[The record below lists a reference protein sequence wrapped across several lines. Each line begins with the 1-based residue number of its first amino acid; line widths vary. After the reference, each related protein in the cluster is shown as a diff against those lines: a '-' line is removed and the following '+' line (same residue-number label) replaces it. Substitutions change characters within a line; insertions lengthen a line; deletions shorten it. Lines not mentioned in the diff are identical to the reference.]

1 MFGDIGSFALYTAG
15 LSRTLQP
22 DVLFLLFLGTFVGL
36 VFGVIPGLSATIGI
50 AILTP
55 FTFRM
60 GTEASFALLLGVYC
74 GSSFGGSIS
83 AILANIPGTIAAVMT
98 VQDGY
103 PMAQNGQAGRAI
115 GLATVSSFIGGII
128 SVVALAL
135 FAPII
140 ATWALQFSA
149 QEYFAVT
156 LFGISV
162 IAYVSTGTMLK
173 GFISAV
179 IGLLLATV
187 GMDPTTAF
195 PRFTFDTAELLGG
208 LPLIPLIVG
217 VFGFAEVL
225 RMAEQELSGHRR
237 VTEVGKVIPSFG
249 EIGRMFS
256 TLFRGSFIGVL
267 IGAVPAAGGSIA
279 SIISYGIE
287 KRISSHPGTFGKG
300 EPRGIVAPESANN
313 ATTGGA
319 MIPMLT
325 LGIPGD
331 LVTALLIGALVIHGL
346 FPGPLLFKN
355 NPEVVSSIF
364 ISLLL
369 SNCIFLVLGLLGA
382 KYFAKLITL
391 PRNVLITLI
400 LGVSV
405 VGTYSIQ
412 NSVFDV
418 WVYLFGGIAG
428 FLLTKMGIPV
438 APLVIGVI
446 LGPMLESFFRQ
457 GLILAYGNPMLFFT
471 RPIAATFLVLTGLL
485 MMCPIVLAW
494 LARRRG
500 ARGGHPEPESTLAP

>member
-1 MFGDIGSFALYTAG
+1 MFGEIGGLSLYTAG
-15 LSRTLQP
+15 LARTLQP
-22 DVLFLLFLGTFVGL
+22 DILLLLFLGTLIGL

-60 GTEASFALLLGVYC
+60 STEASFAVLLGIYC
-74 GSSFGGSIS
+74 GSTFGGSIS
-83 AILANIPGTIAAVMT
+83 AVLANIPGTISAVMT

-103 PMAQNGQAGRAI
+103 PMAQRGEAGRAI
-115 GLATVSSFIGGII
+115 GLATVSSFIGGIL
-128 SVVALAL
+128 SVFALAL

-140 ATWALQFSA
+140 AAWALKFSA

-162 IAYVSTGTMLK
+162 IAYVSGTSMLK

-179 IGLLLATV
+179 LGLLAGTV
-187 GMDPTTAF
+187 GVDPTTAY
-195 PRFTFDTAELLGG
+195 PRFTFGLTELLEG

-217 VFGFAEVL
+217 MFGFAEVL
-225 RMAEQELSGHRR
+225 RMAEKNPSRFMR
-237 VTEVGKVIPSFG
+237 VTEVGKIVPRLA
-249 EIGRMFS
+249 EIFRMAG
-256 TLFRGSFIGVL
+256 TLARGSIIGVF

-279 SIISYGIE
+279 AIISYGVE
-287 KRISSHPGTFGKG
+287 KRISSHPETFGQG

-331 LVTALLIGALVIHGL
+331 LVTALLIGALIIHGL

-369 SNCIFLVLGLLGA
+369 SNFIFLALGLLGA

-391 PRNVLITLI
+391 PRDVLLTMI
-400 LGVSV
+400 LCVSV

-418 WVYLFGGIAG
+418 WVYLVGGILG
-428 FLLTKMGIPV
+428 YVLTKVGVPV
-438 APLVIGVI
+438 APFVIGFI
-446 LGPMLESFFRQ
+446 LGDMLESYFRQ
-457 GLILAYGNPMLFFT
+457 GLILAYGNPLQFFT
-471 RPIAATFLVLTGLL
+471 RPIAAAFLILTITLVFCPYILRLL
-485 MMCPIVLAW
+485 AKK
-494 LARRRG
+494 
-500 ARGGHPEPESTLAP
+500 